1 MIKTPFFARNFLHAG
16 SIKVPPKQR
25 EKARMLNLLDRSS
38 KPINCLLKKTNTS
51 NLTKMCIVPVASLF
65 SKAKQ
70 WMSIDDRTAVN
81 LIKDGFDLINP
92 PLILCG
98 KI

>member
-1 MIKTPFFARNFLHAG
+1 MYAG
-16 SIKVPPKQR
+16 SIKVPPKHR
-25 EKARMLNLLDRSS
+25 KKARILNLLDRSS
-38 KPINCLLKKTNTS
+38 EPITYLLKKQNTS
-51 NLTKMCIVPVASLF
+51 NFTTIYSVVVASLF
-65 SKAKQ
+65 SKAKKR
-70 WMSIDDRTAVN
+70 MSIDDYAAVN